1 MYNKGLTIRLDS
13 FWHQIAIINPYS
25 LLNYFQPT
33 MKMLVHQSICKHH
46 LQPSLF
52 IRYP

>member
-1 MYNKGLTIRLDS
+1 
-13 FWHQIAIINPYS
+13 
-25 LLNYFQPT
+25 
-33 MKMLVHQSICKHH
+33 MKMLAHQSICKHH